1 MKDQQKL
8 YPQLIYRINSKLSE
22 VREALKIED
31 EQIVAPSV
39 FNPFGRNFHWLVVA
53 KNKWA
58 FPENNDEKWFGNI
71 KKHIQNN
78 KEEWKKF
85 KKKYAASED
94 KIEIKS
100 IEDAFKILDNTA
112 ADDKKEYHHALLTVF
127 QFYPVVSH
135 KYIDGIIYRNL
146 ERRARDDVRRS
157 NHKID
162 YAIANLIF
170 DNDKEVK
177 KKYKGTYKLYPW
189 AEVVFFNDTDKE
201 AKFSCQENNSTW
213 YPDGE
218 PDLEPS
224 KHLPEIKDKK
234 YYENNR
240 PPEFKDAQL
249 TPADQIED
257 SFFYNYLL
265 PFFAGYADFKENE
278 FLELKSKYFDQ
289 FKHNIVVPLYDAYI
303 DGEYYGN
310 LCGTLQ
316 IPFEAEETEELEN
329 SKKEI
334 NIQSAQKL
342 KSNAH
347 LLINEIKE
355 SAIFEV
361 LQQPISAE
369 TDLLEHFIKYITIV
383 QDWERIM
390 VWKDDN
396 GSQYKLDY
404 CYERYD
410 PKPKKGDN
418 NGDQSKRNKNEWI
431 KCIADNNGKCEK
443 CKPHFPQ
450 LKAWIQKEKDKHLPI
465 AENGCNNRNAKH
477 KALLTNIF
485 STKLIPEL
493 YPNDEAKY
501 KSTRLIFEYPCYT
514 VFPEDEKNNHKL
526 GLHYERQQIAILRQM
541 AMQMKVKRE
550 TMKHGTK
557 AAVAAIIS
565 RNHSHHIGSHVVPR
579 TDIGK
584 IAERVK
590 DLSCGNYSD
599 DTKADVL
606 KNLYSIV
613 NSLKGRLD
621 EYVQKK
627 ADFVAEIATEPL
639 TTTKNVKLFDEVILG
654 FINNVLLMDNIGA
667 NESVNYR
674 DCTNN
679 RLKLNFKV
687 KNEPLTA
694 KYDAGCGKSYS
705 SQQYPYST
713 ICQCGC
719 KNEVQR
725 KSIEPNGKDVNIAV
739 PGSLGE
745 FAIFAFLENFIRNG
759 IKHNKKSLDAKCNKN
774 KDFEVHIE
782 LEDLE
787 NADADKDEFYKVE
800 VYDNCSKP
808 KQKVVVEDND
818 GSEKKI
824 PLHEYLQSC
833 VQKSIVNDDGG
844 LRKEAWGI
852 AEMKIMA
859 TLLRG
864 SSDFSNMTE
873 NLKVKSI
880 KKDGN
885 QRLVYEFYVMKPK
898 NVAIIGDKS
907 EHSKHAEAQKKQGIW
922 WFASLDEYE
931 RHISAG
937 KSPASFKFLII
948 DKKLEDAEKKKLKE
962 IKKCLPFRVLVNK
975 EYENGLKGTIHFNSI
990 DQETIA
996 QLRSDKSGS
1005 KVLNIVWQM
1014 WMEQFILS
1022 KCEAKNPHLLLFF
1035 QQADNEEPTSSWI
1048 EAVETNSISNIDIS
1062 VLTNNAADGGIA
1074 ADVGINTSFLVYDRH
1089 FSGYCELKNNKLQN
1103 NIDFHEAFDKN
1114 SSDFIHLFTPYDS
1127 PERVYELVEAGL
1139 LKILVL
1145 DERIAEVAH
1154 NKLNLQPKDAK
1165 NAYGGQERIFAAKKA
1180 GIYICTHVCVDDA
1193 NPQPLHLSV
1202 DKIPSVRVSFK
1213 FERNGIDSGK
1223 FSTVDTKVEY
1233 YDGHNGSNEVK
1244 GIDILIIHQGVLENF
1259 LKKYLNDKKDYNAF
1273 LESVQRTIPYVVI
1286 DSGRGIPAKLPD
1298 AAKFLPFS
1306 LLEDFLMK
1314 DRIAKYSLTKNVM
1327 SLIRRKQNG

>member
-1 MKDQQKL
+1 MNNQQKL

-22 VREALKIED
+22 IKTASRIDK
-31 EQIVAPSV
+31 QIIAPSV

-53 KNKWA
+53 DNKWE
-58 FPENNDEKWFGNI
+58 FQNGDKDSWFSEIKNHIKNNSVKW
-71 KKHIQNN
+71 
-78 KEEWKKF
+78 EEF
-85 KKKYAASED
+85 KKKYVGSED

-100 IEDAFKILDNTA
+100 IEDAFSILGDVA
-112 ADDKKEYHHALLTVF
+112 AHNEEYHHALLTVF

-146 ERRARDDVRRS
+146 ERRTSRDKVA

-162 YAIANLIF
+162 YAVANLLIF
-170 DNDKEVK
+170 EKHKKETQQ
-177 KKYKGTYKLYPW
+177 YKDTYKLYPW
-189 AEVVFFNDTDKE
+189 AEVDFFHGTEKE
-201 AKFSCQENNSTW
+201 TKCSCQEDNSPW
-213 YPDGE
+213 YPE
-218 PDLEPS
+218 ELPDRETNCS
-224 KHLPEIKDKK
+224 LPGIKEKK
-234 YYENNR
+234 LFEEDR
-240 PPEFKDAQL
+240 RGQFIDDQKFPL
-249 TPADQIED
+249 TPADKIED
-257 SFFYNYLL
+257 SFFYNYFL
-265 PFFAGYADFKENE
+265 PFFAGYKDFTADK
-278 FLELKSKYFDQ
+278 FLILESEYFNQ

-316 IPFEAEETEELEN
+316 IPFKAEENT
-329 SKKEI
+329 
-334 NIQSAQKL
+334 KL
-342 KSNAH
+342 KNFKKNSVAKLISNSH
-347 LLINEIKE
+347 LLTNEVKE

-390 VWKDDN
+390 VWKYDDS
-396 GSQYKLDY
+396 SQSPSEPNLDY
-404 CYERYD
+404 CYNRYD
-410 PKPKKGDN
+410 PQKGDN
-418 NGDQSKRNKNEWI
+418 NGDQSNSKRNKNEWI
-431 KCIADNNGKCEK
+431 KCIAGNNEK
-443 CKPHFPQ
+443 CNECKLNFVQ
-450 LKAWIQKEKDKHLPI
+450 LKNWIKNEEDKHLPI
-465 AENGCNNRNAKH
+465 AENGFNNRNAKR
-477 KALLTNIF
+477 KTLLENIF

-493 YPNDEAKY
+493 YPEDEKKY
-501 KSTRLIFEYPCYT
+501 KNTRLIFEYPCYT
-514 VFPEDEKNNHKL
+514 VFPKDEKEDHKL

-541 AMQMKVKRE
+541 AMQLKVKRE

-590 DLSCGNYSD
+590 YLSCGNYSND
-599 DTKADVL
+599 KDADVL
-606 KNLYSIV
+606 KNLCSIV

-679 RLKLNFKV
+679 RLKLYFKV
-687 KNEPLTA
+687 ENEALTA
-694 KYDAGCGKSYS
+694 KYNAGCGKSYS

-713 ICQCGC
+713 ICQSGC

-725 KSIEPNGKDVNIAV
+725 ESIEPNKDVNIAV

-745 FAIFAFLENFIRNG
+745 FAIFAFFENFIRNG
-759 IKHNKKSLDAKCNKN
+759 IKHNKKSLADDQN
-774 KDFEVHIE
+774 KDFEVYIE
-782 LEDLE
+782 LEDLK
-787 NADADKDEFYKVE
+787 NDDKDKDEFYKVE
-800 VYDNCSKP
+800 VYDNFSEP
-808 KQKVVVEDND
+808 
-818 GSEKKI
+818 EKKI
-824 PLHEYLQSC
+824 AVEGNEKPIPLHKYLQSC
-833 VQKSIVNDDGG
+833 VQKPIVNDDGS

-864 SSDFSNMTE
+864 SSDFSNMTK
-873 NLKVKSI
+873 NLEVKSI
-880 KKDGN
+880 KKDGK
-885 QRLVYEFYVMKPK
+885 QSLVYEFYVMKPK
-898 NVAIIGDKS
+898 NVAIIGDKF
-907 EHSKHAEAQKKQGIW
+907 EHEEAQKKQGIW
-922 WFASLDEYE
+922 WFDSLDKYE

-948 DKKLEDAEKKKLKE
+948 GKNLGDAEKKKLEE
-962 IKKCLPFRVLVNK
+962 IKKCLPFRVLVNNGSK
-975 EYENGLKGTIHFNSI
+975 KDLENTIYCNTI
-990 DQETIA
+990 DQATIDR
-996 QLRSDKSGS
+996 LKKDDSGVE
-1005 KVLNIVWQM
+1005 VLNIVWQA
-1014 WMEQFILS
+1014 WMEQFIQL
-1022 KCEAKNPHLLLFF
+1022 KCGEKTPHLLLFF
-1035 QQADNEEPTSSWI
+1035 QQSNNEEPTKSWVN
-1048 EAVETNSISNIDIS
+1048 AVKENSIKNIDIS
-1062 VLTNNAADGGIA
+1062 VLTNDANEEGISGIQATNDNA
-1074 ADVGINTSFLVYDRH
+1074 SFLVYDRH
-1089 FSGYCELKNNKLQN
+1089 FSGYFELRNNELQK

-1154 NKLNLQPKDAK
+1154 NELNIEPDDAK
-1165 NAYGGQERIFAAKKA
+1165 KAYGGKERIFAARKA
-1180 GIYICTHVCVDDA
+1180 GIYICTHVGVDDA
-1193 NPQPLHLSV
+1193 DLQPLHLSV
-1202 DKIPSVRVSFK
+1202 NKKNPSVCVRFDFK
-1213 FERNGIDSGK
+1213 KKSSGSVDSVK
-1223 FSTVDTKVEY
+1223 FSTVDTTVEY
-1233 YDGHNGSNEVK
+1233 NNDGNVFKKAEGFF
-1244 GIDILIIHQGVLENF
+1244 DILIIHQGVLENF
-1259 LKKYLNDKKDYNAF
+1259 IKNYLNDKKDYNAF
-1273 LESVQRTIPYVVI
+1273 LESIRRTIPYVVI

-1314 DRIAKYSLTKNVM
+1314 DRIAKFSLTKNVM